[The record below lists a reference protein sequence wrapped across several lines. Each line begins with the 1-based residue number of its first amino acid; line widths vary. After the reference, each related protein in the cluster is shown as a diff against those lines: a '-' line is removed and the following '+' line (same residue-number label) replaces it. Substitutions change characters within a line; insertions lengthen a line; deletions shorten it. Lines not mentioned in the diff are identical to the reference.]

1 MIDISMQ
8 YLGMKLS
15 GPIVVAST
23 PLSESIDN
31 VRHMEDAGASAI
43 VLTSLFEEQLALE
56 SRTLDEDLSRGTDS
70 FAESLDFLPEL
81 SDYRMTHGGLSGAS
95 AARPRGGRHSHHGQ
109 PERRHHRRLG
119 ALCQRDGAGRS
130 GRHRVEHLCAG
141 DGSQPDFGRA

>member
-56 SRTLDEDLSRGTDS
+56 SRTLDDDLSRGTDS
-70 FAESLDFLPEL
+70 FAESLGFLPDL
-81 SDYRMTHGGLSGAS
+81 NDYRMSICGAP
-95 AARPRGGRHSHHGQ
+95 ARPSAFR
-109 PERRHHRRLG
+109 
-119 ALCQRDGAGRS
+119 
-130 GRHRVEHLCAG
+130 
-141 DGSQPDFGRA
+141 